1 MIGSDKVKQAITYIF
16 FILFSVIVNAQD
28 NKNSADIRFDIEE
41 FNFGTIKQGEKI
53 EYSFTFVNS
62 GKEPLIISDAK
73 GTCGCTVPSWSKE
86 PIPKGGKGSV
96 NVEFNS
102 TGKLG
107 MQDKT
112 VTIISN
118 AKSGPKVLRLKGN
131 IETTTSQD
139 NQRQ

>member
-1 MIGSDKVKQAITYIF
+1 MKQAITYIF